1 MSSYQPGDLVYLLEP
16 HLFLPGVF
24 NRAES
29 LCEVLERTSD
39 DPESYTVKII
49 ASNKPGYQRGD
60 VYHNAPSIR
69 LMSATDK
76 KEARR

>member
-1 MSSYQPGDLVYLLEP
+1 MNHFQPGDFVYLLEP

-49 ASNKPGYQRGD
+49 VSNKPGYARGD
-60 VYHNAPSIR
+60 VYRSAPKIR
-69 LMSATDK
+69 LLSATDK
-76 KEARR
+76 KD